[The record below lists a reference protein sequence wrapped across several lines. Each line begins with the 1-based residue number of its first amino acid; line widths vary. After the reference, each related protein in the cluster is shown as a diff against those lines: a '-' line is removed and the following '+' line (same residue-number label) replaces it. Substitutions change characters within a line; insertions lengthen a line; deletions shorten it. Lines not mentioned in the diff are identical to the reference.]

1 MAHPILVPQVGQD
14 LTEATIIELHV
25 KLGDRVKKGDLVAVV
40 ESEKASFEVE
50 AFVEGV
56 VISLPYKTGDV
67 APVLTPLMMLGE
79 VGEVVTAKAEP
90 ALAKAA
96 DVAVVPVPLAPI
108 PVPVQSV
115 PVQSVVAVP
124 KPVPADQ
131 SSVAPTGLRAS
142 PVARRIASDHGMDVT
157 RITGTGP
164 FGAVVLRDVDTAL
177 AANGASGG
185 MLDLRTLKSGQGTPV
200 VFLHGFGADLS
211 SWRPLIGRIG
221 LDNPMMALDLPG
233 HGASQGHGA
242 TDFAAIVATVGQTLR
257 TLPGG
262 FHLVGHS
269 LGAAVATALTERG
282 DLDVRS
288 LTLISPSGLG
298 PSIAGDFVEGFLAA
312 RSEAALAAWM
322 RRLVHDPASLASVL
336 VRATL
341 TAREAAGLTLA
352 QSRVASAVF
361 EGSTQLFSTTA
372 ALRAYKG
379 PCAVII
385 GREDA
390 IVPLREVEAAV
401 PAHVA
406 LYRLDRVGH
415 LPQVEAAD
423 LVQTLIARTIR
434 SAN

>member
-50 AFVEGV
+50 AFVEGI

-67 APVLTPLMMLGE
+67 APVLTPLMLLGE
-79 VGEVVTAKAEP
+79 ADEVVPASPAPVKAAPAKAVPIAP
-90 ALAKAA
+90 A
-96 DVAVVPVPLAPI
+96 PVAPI
-108 PVPVQSV
+108 PVPVQ
-115 PVQSVVAVP
+115 PVVAAP
-124 KPVPADQ
+124 KPLPVSPAP
-131 SSVAPTGLRAS
+131 VAATALRAS
-142 PVARRIASDHGMDVT
+142 PVARRISSEQGMDVT

-164 FGAVVLRDVDTAL
+164 HGAVVLRDVDAAL

-211 SWRPLIGRIG
+211 SWRPLIGRIA

-242 TDFAAIVATVGQTLR
+242 GDFAAIVATVGQTLR

-262 FHLVGHS
+262 VHLVGHS

-322 RRLVHDPASLASVL
+322 RRLVHDPVSLASVL

-352 QSRVASAVF
+352 QGRVASALF

-379 PCAVII
+379 PCAVIV

-390 IVPLREVEAAV
+390 IVPLREIEAAV

-434 SAN
+434 SAT